1 MIQLIEVCELS
12 TASKNSQ
19 QRFTL
24 REVYVNPKHV
34 ISLREDARFKQ
45 KLNEGVLP
53 PDLDERQKFTRVT
66 IDKGNAGQEIVVFI
80 RDDHTDFINGT
91 NLVLYR
97 ANDFNFSETDDI
109 LKFVCLDG
117 TKWFMSGNMNNT

>member
-1 MIQLIEVCELS
+1 MIQLVEICELS

-24 REVYVNPKHV
+24 REVYVNPKHI

-66 IDKGNAGQEIVVFI
+66 IDKGNAGQEIVVVGPPSAI
-80 RDDHTDFINGT
+80 EAKMKG
-91 NLVLYR
+91 
-97 ANDFNFSETDDI
+97 S
-109 LKFVCLDG
+109 
-117 TKWFMSGNMNNT
+117 SGELLLG

>member
-12 TASKNSQ
+12 TSNKNSQ

-24 REVYVNPKHV
+24 REVYINPKHI

-53 PDLDERQKFTRVT
+53 PDLDARQKFTRVT
-66 IDKGNAGQEIVVFI
+66 IDKGNAGQEIIVI
-80 RDDHTDFINGT
+80 GPPSAIEAKMKGSAGE
-91 NLVLYR
+91 LL
-97 ANDFNFSETDDI
+97 
-109 LKFVCLDG
+109 LG
-117 TKWFMSGNMNNT
+117 